1 MKKHLSL
8 VSIVVAVMLLALA
21 ASPVL
26 GGNGNG
32 VENAKRAQ
40 EKVNQKVLSKRMLLE
55 PPLGSTLRAMR

>member
-1 MKKHLSL
+1 
-8 VSIVVAVMLLALA
+8 MLLALA

-40 EKVNQKVLSKRMLLE
+40 EKVNQKVFSNNAVVGTAVGLDSD
-55 PPLGSTLRAMR
+55 G